1 MPIDF
6 TVSYNDWR
14 DSLFVIHLFISRP
27 KKRFNFRSNYLQLF
41 SKNHP
46 NFHQFHHS
54 VLRQMINK
62 YEAKRDHLIVSF
74 DGPVQPE
81 ESLDAVKKEVTVDSL
96 ARAFIRAAHVQTR
109 GDA

>member
-1 MPIDF
+1 
-6 TVSYNDWR
+6 
-14 DSLFVIHLFISRP
+14 
-27 KKRFNFRSNYLQLF
+27 
-41 SKNHP
+41 
-46 NFHQFHHS
+46 
-54 VLRQMINK
+54 MINK

-74 DGPVQPE
+74 DGPVRSE

>member
-1 MPIDF
+1 MCLKMGKLL
-6 TVSYNDWR
+6 TKLS
-14 DSLFVIHLFISRP
+14 SFIFIKSA
-27 KKRFNFRSNYLQLF
+27 
-41 SKNHP
+41 

-81 ESLDAVKKEVTVDSL
+81 ESLDAVKFEDTVDSL